1 MNPTTTSVAVPGVL
15 DAAAE
20 LDTDAHEGLR
30 RAVSRICCEGWDGM
44 WGTWLMAQ
52 LEQRSRSWAAKI
64 DHRCGRRAGTTFPG
78 DVLEACWS
86 TIKRFPE
93 KIVAAEA
100 PWAYLWT
107 AASNALAVDITAESM
122 LSTRGARSR
131 QADRPDRVLRIGL
144 EVHHLD
150 AAPVG
155 ASEPVRSLSRG
166 VSALIRILAGRDRD
180 RMAFWMDAVDRAL
193 DVMADARRS
202 YEETTLRRDPYLL
215 ERLGFTPEELSALAA
230 LLIGPR
236 RGDRASQSLLLALR
250 RDPATPIDSVAGAA
264 RRVQLLQ
271 AHGSHSRL
279 FAWPPA
285 AA

>member
-1 MNPTTTSVAVPGVL
+1 MNPTTTSVAIRDVPG
-15 DAAAE
+15 APAE
-20 LDTDAHEGLR
+20 LEIDAHEGLR
-30 RAVSRICCEGWDGM
+30 RAVAHMSIEGWDSLG
-44 WGTWLMAQ
+44 GTWLMAQ
-52 LEQRSRSWAAKI
+52 LEQRSRGWAAKI
-64 DHRCGRRAGTTFPG
+64 DHRCGRRAGTTVPD
-78 DVLEACWS
+78 DVLEASWS
-86 TIKRFPE
+86 TIMRFPE
-93 KIVAAEA
+93 KIVSAEA

-107 AASNALAVDITAESM
+107 AVGNALAVDITAESM
-122 LSTRGARSR
+122 LSSCGARSGK
-131 QADRPDRVLRIGL
+131 ADRPDRVLRIGL

-150 AAPVG
+150 AASVE
-155 ASEPVRSLSRG
+155 ASEPAPSLSPG
-166 VSALIRILAGRDRD
+166 VRALIRILADCHRDRV
-180 RMAFWMDAVDRAL
+180 AFWTDAVDRAL

-202 YEETTLRRDPYLL
+202 YEETALRRDPYLL

-264 RRVQLLQ
+264 RRVHLLR
-271 AHGSHSRL
+271 AHGSHPRR